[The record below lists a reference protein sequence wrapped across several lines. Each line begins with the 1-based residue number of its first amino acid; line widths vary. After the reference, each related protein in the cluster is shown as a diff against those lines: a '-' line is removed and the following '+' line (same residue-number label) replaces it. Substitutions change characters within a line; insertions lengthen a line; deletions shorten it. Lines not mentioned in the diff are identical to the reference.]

1 MFLDRVTN
9 VLADFVDF
17 VRRQLTIDPLLR
29 LPVMILLLS
38 WPMFQ
43 ILFDDRAEAFMS
55 AFVLA
60 MAVRFALR
68 FEIMVLKLGQ
78 AASPRIVAALAL
90 IAGPGILAWLIWQ
103 GDPLWCQRFLST
115 YFLIMAGLHALDV
128 VDGAHRMIKSGWPGL
143 VLPRANQIM
152 SQCLVIYYFAMV
164 LLNETLISQVDPAVW
179 LLYFGVLPLMSRMIL
194 QSLYET
200 VRSSVQGI
208 A

>member
-38 WPMFQ
+38 WAMFQ
-43 ILFDDRAEAFMS
+43 ILFGDRAEAFMS

-60 MAVRFALR
+60 MAVRLVLR
-68 FEIMVLKLGQ
+68 FEIVVLKLGQ

-103 GDPLWCQRFLST
+103 GDPFWCQRFLST
-115 YFLIMAGLHALDV
+115 YFLIMAGLHGLDV
-128 VDGAHRMIKSGWPGL
+128 VDGAKLMIKSGWPRL
-143 VLPRANQIM
+143 VLPRANQFM

-179 LLYFGVLPLMSRMIL
+179 LLYFGVRLIPFPPADRHVDATE
-194 QSLYET
+194 SLI
-200 VRSSVQGI
+200 VV
-208 A
+208 